1 MSDKDLNKCCGGN
14 CGCGSEKEEKHE
26 GCGCGGHGH
35 DHGHDHHEGC
45 GCGDEHLEH
54 YVVDLED
61 EEGNT
66 ITCDVID
73 AFE

>member
-1 MSDKDLNKCCGGN
+1 MTKKAVKKF
-14 CGCGSEKEEKHE
+14 SEKEEKHE

-54 YVVDLED
+54 FVVDLED

-66 ITCDVID
+66 ITNSNKYIKRGQIK
-73 AFE
+73 